1 MKQIIFIVFLLISSV
16 TYSQA
21 TQKYTGDYEGF
32 YRAEELFAKRQ
43 FSMAKMEFET
53 FVGKVKT
60 TADPFHVKSRYYIGV
75 CALEMNSDVEAVRL
89 FMQFNKDFPE
99 NIYKNQISFR
109 LGNFYFKNENKKAR
123 EWYSKVIPSEL
134 QTEQKDEFY
143 FKYGYT
149 FLLLKEPAKARS
161 TFMNSKESKTDFGY
175 SSKYYYATLL
185 FNEDKKSMVVFNE
198 FQDLIVA
205 GKFLDQA
212 YNYQIQIKHQ
222 LPNFQECIS
231 LFSAPEKIKYLTV
244 ENRFLIGDAHYQLK
258 EYEQAIPYF
267 EHFDSIMRVQK
278 TRNLDRN
285 FNYSFGNTYYE
296 TGKLDKAISKFNF
309 VLTTPDSLSQLTYY
323 KIATIFKE
331 QYEKTKEDKHL
342 INARTAFEKAS
353 DMSFD
358 VVVQEDALYNAAVL
372 AFNVDDSPYYES
384 VEIFEK
390 FIKLFPNSERKND
403 IYQYLVEV
411 YRRTNNFDLALTTI
425 ESIDKK
431 DNRLK
436 TMYQTIAFNYG
447 VTLFQRN
454 EFDNAIS
461 KFKLVDKYPMEMGLK
476 SQSKFW
482 MAESKLRHF
491 ESLPKKAVKDSL
503 MLNESIEA
511 FRNYLKDPSGSP
523 TEMRHEA
530 YYHLGYIY
538 LKQHNLTESIEMFR
552 VYAKSG
558 TTEKKKLLD
567 SYLRIGDSYYMTR
580 KDEEAIKYYQD
591 ALDLKEGSEDLAL
604 YHMSKSNGFLE
615 KNDKKIELLLNLIN
629 NYKQSKYMLSALYD
643 LALAYKDDK
652 GDYTNA
658 LNYFKKILTDYPKA
672 SFYLDCQIEVADIY
686 YLKNDFAKAEG
697 EYQRILDANLINNAI
712 CLKAATGLK
721 NVYTAQSQ
729 TDKIAG
735 LIDKYPCA
743 QISTEEIENL
753 YFEPADKAYEDS
765 LFVAAIPKFEM
776 YLSKFPNGR
785 YATEAL
791 YFLGDC
797 YGRNA
802 NNPKKVELFKQL
814 LAFPINTYS
823 ESAAAF
829 VSLQAYN
836 SGEYEQAMKYYI
848 DLEKVS
854 TKPTSLYAARLGIM
868 RSSFLLQ
875 KYDTAAVYSKLILE
889 SGNLSNSVRVE
900 AEYSK
905 GISNYKMANYAEAL
919 PSLSWITKNTTTSW
933 ASEAQYVIA
942 EVYYIQLDYAKS
954 DAEVR
959 LLLKMKPA
967 YNFWIA
973 KSLILQS
980 RICIKQENLFQA
992 EQTIESVLS
1001 HYPDKEDGIVDE
1013 ATAVKQEIDTLK
1025 NGGN

>member
-1 MKQIIFIVFLLISSV
+1 MKQIIFIVFLLISLV

-60 TADPFHVKSRYYIGV
+60 TTDPFHVKSRYYIGV

-231 LFSAPEKIKYLTV
+231 LFSAPDKIKYLTV

-258 EYEQAIPYF
+258 EYQQAIPYF
-267 EHFDSIMRVQK
+267 EYFDSTMRVQK
-278 TRNLDRN
+278 TRNLDRD
-285 FNYSFGNTYYE
+285 FNYSFGNAYYE

-331 QYEKTKEDKHL
+331 QFEKTKEDKHL

-353 DMSFD
+353 DMVFD
-358 VVVQEDALYNAAVL
+358 VAVQEDALYNAAVL

-431 DNRLK
+431 DSRLK

-476 SQSKFW
+476 SQAKFW

-491 ESLPKKAVKDSL
+491 ESLPIKALKDSL
-503 MLNESIEA
+503 MLDESIDA

-538 LKQHNLTESIEMFR
+538 LKQHNLSESIEMFR
-552 VYAKSG
+552 IYVKSG

-567 SYLRIGDSYYMTR
+567 AYLRVGDSYYMTR

-591 ALDLKEGSEDLAL
+591 ALDLKEGSEDLAM
-604 YHMSKSNGFLE
+604 YYMSKSNGFLE

-629 NYKQSKYMLSALYD
+629 NHKKSKYMLSALYD

-658 LNYFKKILTDYPKA
+658 LNYFKKILSDYPKA

-686 YLKNDFAKAEG
+686 YLKNDYAKAEA
-697 EYQRILDANLINNAI
+697 EYQRILDANLTNNAI

-765 LFVAAIPKFEM
+765 LFVAAIPKFET

-802 NNPKKVELFKQL
+802 NNPKKVEVFKQL
-814 LAFPINTYS
+814 LAFPVNTYS

-829 VSLQAYN
+829 VSQQAYN
-836 SGEYEQAMKYYI
+836 SGEYEQAIKYYL

-854 TKPTSLYAARLGIM
+854 TKPSSLYAGRLGVM

-905 GISNYKMANYAEAL
+905 GISNFKMANYVEAL

-942 EVYYIQLDYAKS
+942 EIYYIQLDYTKS
-954 DAEVR
+954 DSEVR

>member
-1 MKQIIFIVFLLISSV
+1 MKQIIFIVFLLISLV
-16 TYSQA
+16 NFSQA

-43 FSMAKMEFET
+43 FSMAKMEFES

-60 TADPFHVKSRYYIGV
+60 TTDPFHVKSRYYIGV
-75 CALEMNSDVEAVRL
+75 CALEMSSDVEAVRL

-123 EWYSKVIPSEL
+123 EWYSKVIPNEL

-149 FLLLKEPAKARS
+149 FLLLKEPSKARS
-161 TFMNSKESKTDFGY
+161 TFMNAKESKTDFGY

-185 FNEDKKSMVVFNE
+185 FNEDKKSLVVFNE
-198 FQDLIVA
+198 FQDLIAA
-205 GKFLDQA
+205 GKYLEQA

-244 ENRFLIGDAHYQLK
+244 ENRFLIGDAHYQLN
-258 EYEQAIPYF
+258 EYQQAIPYF
-267 EHFDSIMRVQK
+267 EYFDSTMRVQK

-285 FNYSFGNTYYE
+285 FNYSFGNAYYQ

-431 DNRLK
+431 DSRLK
-436 TMYQTIAFNYG
+436 TMYQSIAFNYG

-461 KFKLVDKYPMEMGLK
+461 KFKLVDKYPMELGLK
-476 SQSKFW
+476 SQAKFW

-552 VYAKSG
+552 IYVKSG

-567 SYLRIGDSYYMTR
+567 AYMRIGDSYYMTR

-658 LNYFKKILTDYPKA
+658 LNYFKKILTEYPKA

-686 YLKNDFAKAEG
+686 YLKNDYAKAEG
-697 EYQRILDANLINNAI
+697 EYQRILDANLTNNAI

-721 NVYTAQSQ
+721 NVYTSQSQ

-765 LFVAAIPKFEM
+765 LFVAAIPKFET

-905 GISNYKMANYAEAL
+905 GISNFKMANYVESL

-942 EVYYIQLDYAKS
+942 EIYYIQLDYTKS
-954 DAEVR
+954 DTEVR

>member
-1 MKQIIFIVFLLISSV
+1 MKQIIFIVFFLTTLIG
-16 TYSQA
+16 YSQS

-43 FSMAKMEFET
+43 FSMAKVEFES
-53 FVGKVKT
+53 FLGKIKT
-60 TADPFHVKSRYYIGV
+60 TTDPFHVKSRYYIGV

-123 EWYSKVIPSEL
+123 EWYAKVIPNEL
-134 QTEQKDEFY
+134 QPDQKDEYY

-149 FLLLKEPAKARS
+149 YLLLKEPSKARA
-161 TFMNSKESKTDFGY
+161 TFMNAKESKSDFGY

-198 FQDLIVA
+198 FQDLIQA
-205 GKFLDQA
+205 KKYLDQA

-222 LPNFQECIS
+222 LTNFQECIS
-231 LFSAPEKIKYLTV
+231 LFSSPEVSKYLSV

-258 EYEQAIPYF
+258 EYDKAIPYF
-267 EHFDSIMRVQK
+267 EHFDSTMRAQK

-285 FNYSFGNTYYE
+285 FNYSFGNAYYQ

-309 VLTTPDSLSQLTYY
+309 VLSTPDSLTQLTYY
-323 KIATIFKE
+323 KIASIFKE
-331 QYEKTKEDKHL
+331 EYEKTKEDKHL

-358 VVVQEDALYNAAVL
+358 VQIQEDALYNAAVL

-431 DNRLK
+431 DTRLK
-436 TMYQTIAFNYG
+436 TMYQSIAFNYG

-454 EFDNAIS
+454 EFDNAIA
-461 KFKLVDKYPMEMGLK
+461 KFKLVDKYPMELGLK

-482 MAESKLRHF
+482 IAESKLRYF
-491 ESLPKKAVKDSL
+491 ESIPKKTVKDSL
-503 MLNESIEA
+503 MLDESIEA

-538 LKQHNLTESIEMFR
+538 LKQQNLTESIEMFR
-552 VYAKSG
+552 VYIKSG
-558 TTEKKKLLD
+558 TTERKKLLD
-567 SYLRIGDSYYMTR
+567 ANLRIADSYYMTR

-591 ALDLKEGSEDLAL
+591 ALNLKEGSEDLAL
-604 YHMSKSNGFLE
+604 YYMSKSNGFLE

-629 NYKQSKYMLSALYD
+629 NHKKSKYMLSALYD

-658 LNYFKKILTDYPKA
+658 LSYFKKILTEYPKA

-686 YLKNDFAKAEG
+686 YLKNDYTKAED
-697 EYQRILDANLINNAI
+697 EYQRILDANLNNNAI

-721 NVYTAQSQ
+721 NVYSAQNQ

-753 YFEPADKAYEDS
+753 YFDPADKAYEDS
-765 LFVAAIPKFEM
+765 LFVAAIPKFEV
-776 YLSKFPNGR
+776 YLSKFPQGR

-791 YFLGDC
+791 FYLGDC

-802 NNPKKVELFKQL
+802 NNGKKVELYKQL
-814 LAFPINTYS
+814 LALPVSTYS
-823 ESAAAF
+823 ENAAAF
-829 VSLQAYN
+829 VAQQTYN
-836 SGEYEQAMKYYI
+836 SGEYEQSMKYYL
-848 DLEKVS
+848 DLERVS
-854 TKPTSLYAARLGIM
+854 TKPTTLYAARLGVM
-868 RSSFLLQ
+868 RSGFLLQ

-905 GISNYKMANYAEAL
+905 GISNFKMANYAEAI
-919 PSLSWITKNTTTSW
+919 PALSWITKNTTTSW
-933 ASEAQYVIA
+933 ASEAQYVIS
-942 EVYYIQLDYAKS
+942 EIYYLQSDFTKS

-959 LLLKMKPA
+959 ILLKMKPA

-1001 HYPDKEDGIVDE
+1001 HYPDKEDGIIDE
-1013 ATAVKQEIDTLK
+1013 ATAVKQEIDQLK

>member
-1 MKQIIFIVFLLISSV
+1 MKQIIFIVFLLISLV
-16 TYSQA
+16 NFSQA

-43 FSMAKMEFET
+43 FSMAKMEFES

-60 TADPFHVKSRYYIGV
+60 TTDPFHVKSRYYIGV
-75 CALEMNSDVEAVRL
+75 CALEMSSDVEAVRL

-123 EWYSKVIPSEL
+123 EWYSKVIPNEL

-149 FLLLKEPAKARS
+149 FLLLKEPSKARS
-161 TFMNSKESKTDFGY
+161 TFMNAKESKTDFGY

-185 FNEDKKSMVVFNE
+185 FNEDKKSLVVFNE
-198 FQDLIVA
+198 FQDLIDA
-205 GKFLDQA
+205 GKYLEQA

-244 ENRFLIGDAHYQLK
+244 ENRFLIGDAHYQLN
-258 EYEQAIPYF
+258 EYQQAIPYF
-267 EHFDSIMRVQK
+267 EYFDSTMRAQK

-285 FNYSFGNTYYE
+285 FNYSFGNAYYQ

-431 DNRLK
+431 DSRLK
-436 TMYQTIAFNYG
+436 TMYQSIAFNYG

-461 KFKLVDKYPMEMGLK
+461 KFKLVDKYPMELGLK
-476 SQSKFW
+476 SQAKFW

-552 VYAKSG
+552 IYVKSG

-567 SYLRIGDSYYMTR
+567 AYMRIGDSYYMTR

-658 LNYFKKILTDYPKA
+658 LNYFKKILTEYPKA

-686 YLKNDFAKAEG
+686 YLKNDYAKAEG
-697 EYQRILDANLINNAI
+697 EYQRILDANLTNNAI

-765 LFVAAIPKFEM
+765 LFVAAIPKFET

-905 GISNYKMANYAEAL
+905 GISNFKMAKTL
-919 PSLSWITKNTTTSW
+919 SLN
-933 ASEAQYVIA
+933 EC
-942 EVYYIQLDYAKS
+942 
-954 DAEVR
+954 
-959 LLLKMKPA
+959 
-967 YNFWIA
+967 
-973 KSLILQS
+973 
-980 RICIKQENLFQA
+980 RI
-992 EQTIESVLS
+992 
-1001 HYPDKEDGIVDE
+1001 IV
-1013 ATAVKQEIDTLK
+1013 
-1025 NGGN
+1025 

>member
-258 EYEQAIPYF
+258 EYEQAIHYF

-411 YRRTNNFDLALTTI
+411 YRQTNNFDLALTTI

-686 YLKNDFAKAEG
+686 YLKNDYAKAEG
-697 EYQRILDANLINNAI
+697 EYQRILDANLTNNAI

-765 LFVAAIPKFEM
+765 LFVAAIPKFET

-905 GISNYKMANYAEAL
+905 GISNFKMANYAEAL

>member
-1 MKQIIFIVFLLISSV
+1 MKQIIFIVFLLISLV
-16 TYSQA
+16 NFSQA

-43 FSMAKMEFET
+43 FSMAKMEFES

-60 TADPFHVKSRYYIGV
+60 TTDPFHVKSRYYIGV
-75 CALEMNSDVEAVRL
+75 CALEMSSDVEAVRL

-109 LGNFYFKNENKKAR
+109 MGNFYFKNENKKAR
-123 EWYSKVIPSEL
+123 EWYSKVIPNEL

-149 FLLLKEPAKARS
+149 FLLLKEPSKARS
-161 TFMNSKESKTDFGY
+161 TFMNAKESKTDFGY

-185 FNEDKKSMVVFNE
+185 FNEDKKSLVVFNE
-198 FQDLIVA
+198 FQDLIDA
-205 GKFLDQA
+205 GKYLEQA

-244 ENRFLIGDAHYQLK
+244 ENRFLIGDAHYQLN
-258 EYEQAIPYF
+258 EYQQAIPYF
-267 EHFDSIMRVQK
+267 EYFDSTMRVQK

-285 FNYSFGNTYYE
+285 FNYSFGNAYYQ

-431 DNRLK
+431 DSRLK
-436 TMYQTIAFNYG
+436 TMYQSIAFNYG

-461 KFKLVDKYPMEMGLK
+461 KFKLVDKYPMELGLK
-476 SQSKFW
+476 SQAKFW

-552 VYAKSG
+552 IYVKSG

-567 SYLRIGDSYYMTR
+567 AYMRIGDSYYMTR

-658 LNYFKKILTDYPKA
+658 LNYFKKILTEYPKA

-686 YLKNDFAKAEG
+686 YLKNDYAKAEG
-697 EYQRILDANLINNAI
+697 EYQRILDANLTNNAI

-765 LFVAAIPKFEM
+765 LFVAAIPKFET

-905 GISNYKMANYAEAL
+905 GISNFKMANYVESL

-942 EVYYIQLDYAKS
+942 EIYYIQLDYTKS
-954 DAEVR
+954 DTEVR